1 MWHYLNKNP
10 NDLPPEKEVL
20 VLIEYKT
27 WYQGKDTIEYAYD
40 LGTRRL
46 SGNWCLDV
54 FKEENEDTKI
64 VAWCELPEVDME
76 EVK

>member
-40 LGTRRL
+40 LGTR
-46 SGNWCLDV
+46 
-54 FKEENEDTKI
+54 
-64 VAWCELPEVDME
+64 
-76 EVK
+76 